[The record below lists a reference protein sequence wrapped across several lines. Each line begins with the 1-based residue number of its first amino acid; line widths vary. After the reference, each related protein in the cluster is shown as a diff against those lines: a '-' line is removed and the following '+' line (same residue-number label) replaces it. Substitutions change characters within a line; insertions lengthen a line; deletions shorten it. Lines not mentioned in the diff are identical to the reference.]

1 MKRREFLKKF
11 ALLGAS
17 GLMLP
22 ATRLYGA
29 VDGGYT
35 GRLLIQLQVSGGWDV
50 SSYCDPK
57 VNQPGERKITN
68 WSETADIQ
76 QAGNIPFASFAN
88 NNFFFEKYY
97 RDMLVING
105 VDMQTNSHDT
115 GVLHNWSGRNSVGYP
130 TLTAMHAAKNA
141 PDQPLSYINFGGY
154 AQSAGLIRYSRL
166 DDINALQQI
175 IIPNGDGHTLRN
187 AADLTRIRAAAQARL
202 ERQLDNIYLTPRKSN
217 NLAAYQQAL
226 SSRSALSELPSYL
239 PPQDDIIE
247 NQQVNSDTSS
257 SLQRQ
262 IQMSIAA
269 FNAGLA
275 SASDLFTYG
284 YDTHSD
290 HDALH
295 EPLFTHLNE
304 SIDLL
309 WKLAEDAN
317 IAERLTVIIGSDFSR
332 TPHYN
337 TGNGKDH
344 WPVGSV
350 IVMEK
355 SPSWGNRVIGSTDEG
370 QNAHNINPATLEQDD
385 VGSTFIY
392 PKHVHKALRRHLGLE
407 NTEVDQDF
415 KFLGAEDFDF
425 FG

>member
-1 MKRREFLKKF
+1 
-11 ALLGAS
+11 
-17 GLMLP
+17 
-22 ATRLYGA
+22 
-29 VDGGYT
+29 
-35 GRLLIQLQVSGGWDV
+35 
-50 SSYCDPK
+50 
-57 VNQPGERKITN
+57 
-68 WSETADIQ
+68 
-76 QAGNIPFASFAN
+76 
-88 NNFFFEKYY
+88 
-97 RDMLVING
+97 
-105 VDMQTNSHDT
+105 
-115 GVLHNWSGRNSVGYP
+115 
-130 TLTAMHAAKNA
+130 
-141 PDQPLSYINFGGY
+141 
-154 AQSAGLIRYSRL
+154 
-166 DDINALQQI
+166 
-175 IIPNGDGHTLRN
+175 
-187 AADLTRIRAAAQARL
+187 LTRIRAAAQARL

-226 SSRSALSELPSYL
+226 SSRSALSKLPSYL
-239 PPQDDIIE
+239 PPQDDIIA

-275 SASDLFTYG
+275 SASDLFTNG

-370 QNAHNINPATLEQDD
+370 QNARNINPATLEQDD
-385 VGSTFIY
+385 VEGTFIY